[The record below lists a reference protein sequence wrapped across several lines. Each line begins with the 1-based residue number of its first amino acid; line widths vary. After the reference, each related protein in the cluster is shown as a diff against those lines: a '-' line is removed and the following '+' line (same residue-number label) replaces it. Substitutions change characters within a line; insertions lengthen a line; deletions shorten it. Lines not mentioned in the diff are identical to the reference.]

1 MANILYVVDEPS
13 LGQHLEETLARAGHR
28 AQGSR
33 SVAEALQLLTR
44 ESCDL
49 IVASHQL
56 PGLTGIEFLSLLRR
70 EGYDTP
76 LIMLTDEASAEQA
89 DTAIEAGAISCVTT
103 PLRAAQVALTVEQAL
118 EFARLRRENELL
130 RRDVM
135 ELRSAQQV
143 IGESMQIRRILQTV
157 AMVTSQASG
166 DLFYANGASSIARLG
181 IGAAG
186 KILRSTGSAPAW
198 EGMRGAQVSRGASQ
212 SIPNASYTAASFP
225 SETFDTAAFWAAGNP
240 SRITI
245 PRTGYYLIGGK
256 IGWDANSNGVREVK
270 LYRNGVDD
278 DKKSVSQAALNGIA
292 TRMDLCFL
300 VDATAGEY
308 FELFLWQNSGGS
320 LNHGG
325 DTSYFWIFDVG
336 I

>member
-1 MANILYVVDEPS
+1 MAVYTEPPAVVT
-13 LGQHLEETLARAGHR
+13 GQTMTATNWNSWVRTNFQAVWVWTTAGDLA
-28 AQGSR
+28 
-33 SVAEALQLLTR
+33 
-44 ESCDL
+44 
-49 IVASHQL
+49 
-56 PGLTGIEFLSLLRR
+56 
-70 EGYDTP
+70 Y
-76 LIMLTDEASAEQA
+76 ASAANQLSRLGIGA
-89 DTAIEAGAISCVTT
+89 ANRVLKSTGSAPIWDTMAT
-103 PLRAAQVALTVEQAL
+103 L
-118 EFARLRRENELL
+118 
-130 RRDVM
+130 
-135 ELRSAQQV
+135 
-143 IGESMQIRRILQTV
+143 LQTV